1 MATQCKANTFSLLSV
16 ILPLLLCGVLSKE
29 AEAAAAGSEGGCP
42 FIIGVASTEGRPDI
56 FKSYIG
62 GQWRTSSSGRTLKVL
77 SPVNETTLFEVQVE
91 TIFCPICTMWLRC
104 WRAACSAR
112 YTAKCARERYL
123 RQDATR
129 AFVQQHER
137 R

>member
-1 MATQCKANTFSLLSV
+1 MATQCKANTCFLLSV

-77 SPVNETTLFEVQVE
+77 SPVNETTLFEVQVDM
-91 TIFCPICTMWLRC
+91 PSPDM
-104 WRAACSAR
+104 S
-112 YTAKCARERYL
+112 RELKLLESSMFRTL
-123 RQDATR
+123 DSQVRP
-129 AFVQQHER
+129 
-137 R
+137 